1 MGNCGGMGQGRGV
14 AHNDVLKL
22 TVTVFASTPASF
34 MRCMTSVAPSTSP
47 CATFV
52 LSKDVYV
59 HVSAST
65 PAVGKVRARGGG
77 MARGGEAGGRRD
89 RGASLGASLQVKE
102 CGDGAWGGGRMERG
116 GGGGR

>member
-1 MGNCGGMGQGRGV
+1 MEQGRGE
-14 AHNDVLKL
+14 AGNDFLKL

-65 PAVGKVRARGGG
+65 PAVGKVRGGG
-77 MARGGEAGGRRD
+77 GAGGEAGGRRD
-89 RGASLGASLQVKE
+89 RGASLGAWEAEQVKE
-102 CGDGAWGGGRMERG
+102 CGKGSVKGAWGKERVEGG